1 MPKKADLDPIQA
13 GLAEELRE
21 ETEPAKKTRK
31 RTKKTDANTA
41 ENVPNAEGKVSVK
54 CEESQENTEKKKER
68 KYYVQKI
75 PNDEVRKKA
84 ALEYIEKK
92 TRPHPSPKAN
102 GHFPNSDEA
111 LKMAPGDNA
120 RYVAFG
126 MMIYNMS
133 PIDINNA
140 EQVEQRIQEYFALC
154 MQHDMKPGVANL
166 AMALGVTRNRL
177 LDIVNDAESRS
188 NVPPDTRAFIKK
200 AHAYMGSYWEQIMQN
215 GKINPAS
222 GIFLGKNNFGYK
234 DQTEHVLTPNTRLT
248 DNIAPAD
255 LQRRIEA
262 LPDD

>member
-1 MPKKADLDPIQA
+1 MPKKADLDIIQTDIV
-13 GLAEELRE
+13 
-21 ETEPAKKTRK
+21 ETPNTDAEPAKKTRK
-31 RTKKTDANTA
+31 RTKKTDAEPV
-41 ENVPNAEGKVSVK
+41 ENVPNAESKVSVK
-54 CEESQENTEKKKER
+54 CEESQGNGTKNKEP
-68 KYYVQKI
+68 KYYTQKKS
-75 PNDEVRKKA
+75 NDTVRKEA

-111 LKMAPGDNA
+111 LKMAPGDNS

-126 MMIYNMS
+126 MMIYNME
-133 PIDINNA
+133 PIDMSST
-140 EQVEQRIQEYFALC
+140 EQVERRIQEYFGLC

-166 AMALGVTRNRL
+166 AMALGVDRHRL
-177 LDIVNDAESRS
+177 LEVVNDAESRYRMCPG
-188 NVPPDTRAFIKK
+188 VTAAIKK

-248 DNIAPAD
+248 DNLAPAD